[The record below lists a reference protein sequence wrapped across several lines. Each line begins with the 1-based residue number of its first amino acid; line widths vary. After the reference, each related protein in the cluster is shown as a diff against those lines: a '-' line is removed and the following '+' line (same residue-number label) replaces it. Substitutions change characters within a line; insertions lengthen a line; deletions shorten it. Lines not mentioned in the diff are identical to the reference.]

1 MTVTSDLYE
10 LRFSQQDHTQSN
22 FDIRA
27 LQLVQKVVEASHPFL
42 PVLQLGPRAKII
54 SLLSKLVTL
63 S

>member
-10 LRFSQQDHTQSN
+10 LRFSQQEHTQSS

>member
-1 MTVTSDLYE
+1 MTVISDLYE
-10 LRFSQQDHTQSN
+10 LRFSQQEHTQSSL
-22 FDIRA
+22 DIGA

-42 PVLQLGPRAKII
+42 PVLQLSPRAKII

>member
-10 LRFSQQDHTQSN
+10 LRFSQQEHTQSSL
-22 FDIRA
+22 DIRA